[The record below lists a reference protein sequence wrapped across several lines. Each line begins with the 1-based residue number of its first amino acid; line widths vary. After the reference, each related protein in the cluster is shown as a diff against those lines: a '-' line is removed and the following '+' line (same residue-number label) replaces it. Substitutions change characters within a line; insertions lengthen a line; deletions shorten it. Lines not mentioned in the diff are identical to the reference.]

1 MRLLLIFLSLLVS
14 AGALSHAAANA
25 EVLRC
30 GDASGKTLYTDSA
43 CPAGMHAVG
52 VPALPQ
58 SCSSEEC
65 QRRREREFEAAHE
78 RVRAEKEQLA
88 AYATERHR
96 QEIEDRWIDLARYE
110 AQLRSMQTIPASS
123 DEVFYPAYPIAAFPS
138 RCGKRCLA
146 PRHHRVSQPV
156 HHPAHR
162 AAPEPRRASRVVRD
176 R

>member
-1 MRLLLIFLSLLVS
+1 MRPRLIALSLLVS

-30 GDASGKTLYTDSA
+30 GDGSRKTLYTDSA
-43 CPAGMHAVG
+43 CPAGMHAIG

-65 QRRREREFEAAHE
+65 QHRRDREFEAAHE
-78 RVRAEKEQLA
+78 RARAEKEQLA
-88 AYATERHR
+88 AYTIERHR
-96 QEIEDRWIDLARYE
+96 QEIEDRWIDVARYE
-110 AQLRSMQTIPASS
+110 AQLRSMQSVPVSS
-123 DEVFYPAYPIAAFPS
+123 DEVFYPTYPLAGYPS
-138 RCGKRCLA
+138 RCGKRCLT
-146 PRHHRVSQPV
+146 PRHHRVGQPT

-162 AAPEPRRASRVVRD
+162 AAPEPRRASRVMRD